1 MKYLESY
8 AFSRRAQNSVT
19 ATAVVLFLLAVVN
32 VDVSCHPPVVT
43 DANTLPCCWK
53 QTLTKAVPGEID
65 CAIVNVGYSWQQS
78 DLCSLSLNFLIGAL
92 RPAEQYQCASK

>member
-1 MKYLESY
+1 MPSPDV
-8 AFSRRAQNSVT
+8 RRIQS
-19 ATAVVLFLLAVVN
+19 LQLQLCYFCWQWSN

-65 CAIVNVGYSWQQS
+65 CAIVNVGYTWQQS

>member
-1 MKYLESY
+1 MKYLKSY
-8 AFSRRAQNSVT
+8 ALRRIQS
-19 ATAVVLFLLAVVN
+19 LQLRLCCFCWQWSN

-43 DANTLPCCWK
+43 DTNTLPCCWT

-65 CAIVNVGYSWQQS
+65 CDIVNVGYSWQQS